1 MILEWTFLDLGM
13 SVHVAVVRMSSFM
26 PLSHLSM
33 PGNERDPISLSTCK
47 TAPAQTGL
55 LTSSASIT
63 QPERSLS
70 VGTTSTSR
78 VTENSFVPTGATAS
92 VPTTT
97 SVATIAESNLYQL
110 FQSTAQPYA
119 PTVQWSVPEATQPHI
134 PLSNQLVSSN
144 SLHQAPEQ
152 HTVGIGHH
160 GPFVMDSGQ
169 ALQQLAASVAERQ
182 RKCPKF
188 SGESKYDDFD
198 HWLQNIFRFH
208 VPLDRYDERGKLL
221 ELRSALKEGSP
232 AQRAFDFLELL
243 AHGTYAVATQR
254 LKERFRCMLTPEAL
268 RVEFSRLRFKPY
280 QQTIQEFATEVEQM
294 SIRTFPHKS
303 AAERDAECRHQFRVG
318 LGEDWAYKLLNCPD
332 TANFHQTLRW
342 VLERAA
348 KQESIRTIKGLDR
361 KDNDWRGAKRQPSAD
376 PVQTKTRTEAPSRF
390 KNASNRFVPKITE
403 SRLSQLK
410 RCWKCNEMGH
420 TQHTC
425 PRRNV
430 GTETERYGHNQ
441 ITTGMPTAP
450 EEKQEDKQQYAE
462 RMRKLAEQAELEALK
477 ERCAK
482 ASQSNA
488 LMVLSTTNVEIHTDI
503 EKERIAPVVGGSHF
517 LDLEVG
523 GLPVRALIDTGSP
536 ATIISEKLL
545 HEIMKGNTEITPA
558 CLERPTV
565 QLVDCGQHLLHIVGQ
580 ITLVFKLIPG
590 AERKVKVLINTDSTQ
605 DCLLGTNAQEE
616 LGFTLILPDGQEIP
630 RSPAPTVERYSKES
644 EPKDST
650 SKTSLPTANST
661 FTVRLLTTCRIP
673 GYRGHTIKAKVE
685 GDWSRVQNKEFLF
698 EPDRETLQK
707 FELDAESSLVKCDS
721 TIALRVHN
729 YSYSATFIGK
739 DMVLGT
745 VEPCELV
752 PTGHSQGSGPEQGEE
767 KAQVITG
774 QVDIATPTLLTQL
787 WINPEL
793 PPLLLPTYHQSWSPC
808 LIGLASPVSMEC
820 STMVVTP
827 N

>member
-1 MILEWTFLDLGM
+1 M
-13 SVHVAVVRMSSFM
+13 
-26 PLSHLSM
+26 
-33 PGNERDPISLSTCK
+33 
-47 TAPAQTGL
+47 
-55 LTSSASIT
+55 
-63 QPERSLS
+63 
-70 VGTTSTSR
+70 
-78 VTENSFVPTGATAS
+78 
-92 VPTTT
+92 
-97 SVATIAESNLYQL
+97 
-110 FQSTAQPYA
+110 
-119 PTVQWSVPEATQPHI
+119 
-134 PLSNQLVSSN
+134 
-144 SLHQAPEQ
+144 
-152 HTVGIGHH
+152 
-160 GPFVMDSGQ
+160 
-169 ALQQLAASVAERQ
+169 
-182 RKCPKF
+182 
-188 SGESKYDDFD
+188 
-198 HWLQNIFRFH
+198 
-208 VPLDRYDERGKLL
+208 

-243 AHGTYAVATQR
+243 AHGSYAVATQR

-268 RVEFSRLRFKPY
+268 CVEFSRLRFKPH

-294 SIRTFPHKS
+294 PIRTFPHKS

-318 LGEDWAYKLLNCPD
+318 LGDDWAYKLLNCPD

-361 KDNDWRGAKRQPSAD
+361 KDNDWQGAKRQPSAD
-376 PVQTKTRTEAPSRF
+376 PVQTKTRTEAPSKF
-390 KNASNRFVPKITE
+390 KNASNRFVPKIAE

-420 TQHTC
+420 TQHNC

-488 LMVLSTTNVEIHTDI
+488 LMVLSTNNVEIHTDI

-536 ATIISEKLL
+536 ATIILEKLL

-616 LGFTLILPDGQEIP
+616 LGFTMILPDGQEIP

-661 FTVRLLTTCRIP
+661 FTS
-673 GYRGHTIKAKVE
+673 GY
-685 GDWSRVQNKEFLF
+685 
-698 EPDRETLQK
+698 
-707 FELDAESSLVKCDS
+707 
-721 TIALRVHN
+721 
-729 YSYSATFIGK
+729 
-739 DMVLGT
+739 
-745 VEPCELV
+745 
-752 PTGHSQGSGPEQGEE
+752 
-767 KAQVITG
+767 
-774 QVDIATPTLLTQL
+774 
-787 WINPEL
+787 
-793 PPLLLPTYHQSWSPC
+793 
-808 LIGLASPVSMEC
+808 
-820 STMVVTP
+820 
-827 N
+827 